1 MNLDHTED
9 EAADDNFNPDDYEIE
24 DDDDDE
30 YNVILDEYNASN
42 DEEEPEIAA
51 LNENEVQQEHDQ
63 GQTPSPPQTPP
74 KTPPQT
80 QPQTQK
86 PSTSD
91 G

>member
-24 DDDDDE
+24 DDDDE
-30 YNVILDEYNASN
+30 YNVILDEYNAS
-42 DEEEPEIAA
+42 DVDEEPEIAA
-51 LNENEVQQEHDQ
+51 LNESEVQQEHDQ

-91 G
+91 A